1 MAGLLADYGVTAV
14 FGVAPAGQTLAALL
28 REFWMRGTV
37 SGIFS

>member
-14 FGVAPAGQTLAALL
+14 LVCPAGRTLPLYYGI
-28 REFWMRGTV
+28 WMRGTV

>member
-14 FGVAPAGQTLAALL
+14 FRVPGGQTLPPTT
-28 REFWMRGTV
+28 EFWMRGTV

>member
-14 FGVAPAGQTLAALL
+14 FGVPGGQTC
-28 REFWMRGTV
+28 RSTTEFWMRGTV